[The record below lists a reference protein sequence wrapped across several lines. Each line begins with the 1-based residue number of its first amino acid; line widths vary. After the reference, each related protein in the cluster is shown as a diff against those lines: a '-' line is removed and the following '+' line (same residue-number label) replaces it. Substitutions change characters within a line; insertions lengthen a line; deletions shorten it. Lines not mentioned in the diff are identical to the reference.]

1 MIYSVIF
8 ALCNIRHN
16 DFSLAHSLHVA
27 SSRIRPDTIVFEER
41 RHWIRP
47 VLISPADNKGEMG
60 MN

>member
-1 MIYSVIF
+1 MLFPMIYSVIF

-41 RHWIRP
+41 
-47 VLISPADNKGEMG
+47 
-60 MN
+60 